1 MASNRGSN
9 PSAKRRKVNAPQD
22 HTLHTIASYNMSF
35 ASDLGINIGSEK
47 HFISDSRK
55 RATAL
60 GLDNTGRSS
69 WERAALLVRH
79 FWENDAENHYPSAIG
94 LQEMNTSAIVKVGN
108 PQFAGGDE
116 RLAAVLHG
124 IDGLNLQFYTA
135 NVPGNGG
142 SPTLVTVWDGDKLGG
157 RTHDYYAD
165 LGLEESF
172 LVENENPAEF
182 NVHRG
187 RPISIVC
194 TEKGFTL
201 INLHGPNISAQSHTL
216 HMAKL
221 RAAINRHV
229 GLFIARDGIQIN
241 PHKLF
246 VMGDFNDPFNAINR
260 NEPLFIGNIPVHYN
274 TEADG
279 TRRVKSCCYNFNS
292 ACPEGDWNPQNIR
305 HTRADGL
312 IADEQECYIVEHA
325 DQALNQR
332 LRGFVKSNATNTLHG
347 QNIPELSVGARGHLA
362 NYRFTGDYAMGV
374 NVEVSLQSYRAAYQ
388 PVGFRQ
394 DVSMESDH
402 EMVFATFKSP
412 IAGGRRM
419 RRTRHK
425 ALRTHHKALR
435 THHKARRG
443 HHKQRRTRHKA
454 RRTRR
459 N

>member
-9 PSAKRRKVNAPQD
+9 QSAKRRKVNAPQG

-35 ASDLGINIGSEK
+35 ASDLGRVMGSEK

-60 GLDNTGRSS
+60 GLDNTDRSS
-69 WERAALLVRH
+69 WERAAQLVRH
-79 FWENDAENHYPSAIG
+79 FWTNNAENHHPSAIG

-116 RLAAVLHG
+116 RLEAVLE
-124 IDGLNLQFYTA
+124 GLGLEFYSA

-142 SPTLVTVWDGDKLGG
+142 SPTLVTVWDGAKLGE
-157 RTHDYYAD
+157 RTHVYFAD
-165 LGLEESF
+165 LGLEPSF
-172 LVENENPAEF
+172 LVENENPAVF
-182 NVHRG
+182 NSHLG
-187 RPISIVC
+187 RPITIVC
-194 TEKGFTL
+194 TKGGFTL
-201 INLHGPNISAQSHTL
+201 INLHGPNISAQSHTH
-216 HMAKL
+216 HMEKL

-229 GLFIARDGIQIN
+229 GLFIARDGVQIN

-260 NEPLFIGNIPVHYN
+260 NDALFIGNIPVHYN

-279 TRRVKSCCYNFNS
+279 LRRVKSCCYNFNS
-292 ACPEGDWNPQNIR
+292 ACPEGDLNLQNIR

-312 IADEQECYIVEHA
+312 IADEQECYIVVN
-325 DQALNQR
+325 DNDRALNQT
-332 LRGFVKSNATNTLHG
+332 LSGLVKTNATNTLHG
-347 QNIPELSVGARGHLA
+347 QNIPEMSVGARGHLA

-374 NVEVSLQSYRAAYQ
+374 NVVESLRTYR
-388 PVGFRQ
+388 PVEPEFQQ

-402 EMVFATFKSP
+402 EMVYATFASP
-412 IAGGRRM
+412 VAGGRRM

-425 ALRTHHKALR
+425 ALRNRR
-435 THHKARRG
+435 THHKQKA
-443 HHKQRRTRHKA
+443 HKKQRRTR
-454 RRTRR
+454 R

>member
-1 MASNRGSN
+1 MASANRSANRGSN
-9 PSAKRRKVNAPQD
+9 RSAKRRKVNAPQG

-60 GLDNTGRSS
+60 GLENGGRSS

-79 FWENDAENHYPSAIG
+79 FWENNAENHHPSAIG

-116 RLAAVLHG
+116 RLGAVLA
-124 IDGLNLQFYTA
+124 GLNLEFYSA

-142 SPTLVTVWDGDKLGG
+142 SPTLVTVWDGAKLGE
-157 RTHDYYAD
+157 RTHVYVAD
-165 LGLEESF
+165 LGLEPSF
-172 LVENENPAEF
+172 LEENENPAEV

-187 RPISIVC
+187 RPITIVC
-194 TEKGFTL
+194 TEGGFTL

-216 HMAKL
+216 GMAKL

-229 GLFIARDGIQIN
+229 DLFIARDGVQIN

-260 NEPLFIGNIPVHYN
+260 NAPLVVHDIPVHYN
-274 TEADG
+274 TVADG

-292 ACPEGDWNPQNIR
+292 SCPEGDFNPQNIR
-305 HTRADGL
+305 HTREDGL

-332 LRGFVKSNATNTLHG
+332 LRGFVKSNATNTLNG
-347 QNIPELSVGARGHLA
+347 QNIPEMSVGARGHLA

-374 NVEVSLQSYRAAYQ
+374 NVVASLQSYRAAYQ
-388 PVGFRQ
+388 PAGFRT
-394 DVSMESDH
+394 DVSLESDH
-402 EMVFATFKSP
+402 EMVIATFASP
-412 IAGGRRM
+412 VAGGRRM
-419 RRTRHK
+419 RRMRRTHK
-425 ALRTHHKALR
+425 AHK
-435 THHKARRG
+435 
-443 HHKQRRTRHKA
+443 KQRRTR
-454 RRTRR
+454 R

>member
-1 MASNRGSN
+1 
-9 PSAKRRKVNAPQD
+9 
-22 HTLHTIASYNMSF
+22 MSF

-60 GLDNTGRSS
+60 GLAENGGRSS

-79 FWENDAENHYPSAIG
+79 FWENNAENHHPSAIG

-116 RLAAVLHG
+116 RLRDVLA
-124 IDGLNLQFYTA
+124 GLNLEFYSA

-142 SPTLVTVWDGDKLGG
+142 SPTLVTVWDGAKLGE

-172 LVENENPAEF
+172 VVENENPAVL
-182 NVHRG
+182 NSHRG
-187 RPISIVC
+187 RPITIVC
-194 TEKGFTL
+194 TEGGFTL
-201 INLHGPNISAQSHTL
+201 INLHGPNIPAQSHTL

-229 GLFIARDGIQIN
+229 GLFIARDGVQIN

-260 NEPLFIGNIPVHYN
+260 NEPLIVHGTELHYN
-274 TEADG
+274 TVADG

-292 ACPEGDWNPQNIR
+292 SCPEGDFNPQNIR
-305 HTRADGL
+305 HTREDGL
-312 IADEQECYIVEHA
+312 IADVQECYIVEHA
-325 DQALNQR
+325 DVALNQR
-332 LRGFVKSNATNTLHG
+332 LRGSVKSNATNTLHG
-347 QNIPELSVGARGHLA
+347 QNIPEMSVGARGHLA

-374 NVEVSLQSYRAAYQ
+374 NVVASLQSYRAAYQ

-402 EMVFATFKSP
+402 EMVIATFASP

-425 ALRTHHKALR
+425 
-435 THHKARRG
+435 
-443 HHKQRRTRHKA
+443 KQKIRRTRHKA

>member
-1 MASNRGSN
+1 MASANR
-9 PSAKRRKVNAPQD
+9 SAKRRKVNAPQD

-35 ASDLGINIGSEK
+35 ASDLGATIGSEK

-60 GLDNTGRSS
+60 GLENGGRSS
-69 WERAALLVRH
+69 WERAAQLVRH
-79 FWENDAENHYPSAIG
+79 FWENDVEGHHPSAIG
-94 LQEMNTSAIVKVGN
+94 LQEMNTSALVKERN

-116 RLAAVLHG
+116 RLAAVLE
-124 IDGLNLQFYTA
+124 GLNLEFYSA

-142 SPTLVTVWDGDKLGG
+142 SPTLVTVWDGTKLGKH
-157 RTHDYYAD
+157 THNYVAD

-172 LVENENPAEF
+172 VVENDDPADF
-182 NVHRG
+182 NLHKG
-187 RPISIVC
+187 RPITIVC
-194 TEKGFTL
+194 TEGGFTL

-221 RAAINRHV
+221 REAINEHV
-229 GLFIARDGIQIN
+229 RLFIARDGVQIN

-260 NEPLFIGNIPVHYN
+260 NEPLIVHGIPVHYN

-279 TRRVKSCCYNFNS
+279 LKRVKSCCYNFNS

-305 HTRADGL
+305 HTRDDGL

-332 LRGFVKSNATNTLHG
+332 LRGLVKSNATNTLNG
-347 QNIPELSVGARGHLA
+347 QNIPEMSVGARGHLA

-374 NVEVSLQSYRAAYQ
+374 NVVASLRSYREAYKPAGFRTDVSL
-388 PVGFRQ
+388 
-394 DVSMESDH
+394 ESDH
-402 EMVFATFKSP
+402 EMVIATFASP
-412 IAGGRRM
+412 VAGGRRM

-425 ALRTHHKALR
+425 ALRNRR
-435 THHKARRG
+435 THHKQKARRN
-443 HHKQRRTRHKA
+443 

>member
-9 PSAKRRKVNAPQD
+9 QSAKRRKVNAPQG

-47 HFISDSRK
+47 HFISDSLK

-60 GLDNTGRSS
+60 GLAENEERSS
-69 WERAALLVRH
+69 WERAAQLVRH
-79 FWENDAENHYPSAIG
+79 FWTNNAENHHPSAIG
-94 LQEMNTSAIVKVGN
+94 LQEMNTSAIVKVRN

-116 RLAAVLHG
+116 RLEAVLA
-124 IDGLNLQFYTA
+124 GLNLEFYSA

-142 SPTLVTVWDGDKLGG
+142 SPTLVTVWDGAKLGE
-157 RTHDYYAD
+157 RTHVYFAD

-172 LVENENPAEF
+172 LVENEDPAVF
-182 NVHRG
+182 NSHLG
-187 RPISIVC
+187 RPITIVC
-194 TEKGFTL
+194 TKGGFTL
-201 INLHGPNISAQSHTL
+201 INLHGPNISAQSHTH
-216 HMAKL
+216 HMEKL

-229 GLFIARDGIQIN
+229 GLFVANSGAQIN

-260 NEPLFIGNIPVHYN
+260 NEPLIINRNEPHIIDDIPVHYN
-274 TEADG
+274 TVADG
-279 TRRVKSCCYNFNS
+279 LRRVKSCCYNFNS

-312 IADEQECYIVEHA
+312 IADEQECYIVEH
-325 DQALNQR
+325 DDRALNQR
-332 LRGFVKSNATNTLHG
+332 LRGFVKTNATNTLNG
-347 QNIPELSVGARGHLA
+347 QNIPEMSVGARGHLA

-374 NVEVSLQSYRAAYQ
+374 NVVASLQSYRAAYQ
-388 PVGFRQ
+388 PAGFRQ

-402 EMVFATFKSP
+402 EMVIATFASP
-412 IAGGRRM
+412 VAGGRRM

-425 ALRTHHKALR
+425 ALRNRR
-435 THHKARRG
+435 THHKQKA
-443 HHKQRRTRHKA
+443 HKKQRRTR
-454 RRTRR
+454 R